1 MSEELVQV
9 CVCWAVKSL
18 ATILSKPWVNKHT
31 QTHTQ
36 RLICR
41 GRSTMKRQDKQGVKQ
56 EKTLYCATVCCVCV
70 DPLFLCDSSVS
81 WPYLGS
87 LTINRWVRNSLYQ
100 VSGGGGGSRWR
111 RGKDGEKRLS
121 SSSHTMIYLSIPH
134 PVSLL
139 STHSLLSS
147 SYFSS
152 SLDWPTCLS
161 SSEHFKFNLIFLANA
176 SFVSFFA
183 PFI

>member
-36 RLICR
+36 RLIYR

-100 VSGGGGGSRWR
+100 VSGGVEGVDGDVGKTER
-111 RGKDGEKRLS
+111 RGWAAPRIQWSIYQFPILFLS
-121 SSSHTMIYLSIPH
+121 SPPI
-134 PVSLL
+134 
-139 STHSLLSS
+139 LSS
-147 SYFSS
+147 PPPISPP
-152 SLDWPTCLS
+152 LLTGL
-161 SSEHFKFNLIFLANA
+161 LAYPLQSTLN
-176 SFVSFFA
+176 ST
-183 PFI
+183 